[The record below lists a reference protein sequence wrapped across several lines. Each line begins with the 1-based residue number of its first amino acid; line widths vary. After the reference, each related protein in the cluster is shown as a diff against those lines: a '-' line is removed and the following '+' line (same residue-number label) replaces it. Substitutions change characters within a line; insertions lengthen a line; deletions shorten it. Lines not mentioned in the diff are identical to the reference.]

1 MKAIIP
7 AAGLGTRFLPATKAI
22 PKELL
27 PVQGIPVIQHVVEE
41 ALAVDAVDGVVI
53 VNSHEKPG
61 VVHHFQ
67 PDPTMEQHLISHG
80 KESLAEKVHH
90 AGSLPV
96 SFVYQ
101 DEALGLGH
109 AVLQA
114 AEVTGDEPFLVL
126 LGDYFVPGKDMCRR
140 MKAVSDAHNG
150 ASVIAVA
157 AVPEDQVDRYGIIA
171 GSCVEQ
177 GEGGADDTP
186 GAVWKL
192 SGMVEKPAPEDAPS
206 HLFIVGRYLLSPLVM
221 KLLETQTPG
230 AGGEIQLTDA
240 LLRSL
245 ESEEM
250 YALVVDIDEGRD
262 TGTPA
267 AWAGVNARAALE
279 DPSTREAFLEALG
292 DAVELLK

>member
-7 AAGLGTRFLPATKAI
+7 AAGLGTRFLPATKAT

-27 PVQGIPVIQHVVEE
+27 PVQGVPVIQHVVEE

-53 VNSHEKPG
+53 VNSHDKPG
-61 VVHHFQ
+61 IVHHFQ
-67 PDPTMEQHLISHG
+67 EDPAMEEHLKSHN
-80 KESLAEKVHH
+80 KAALAESVHH

-114 AEVTGDEPFLVL
+114 AEAIDNEPFFVL
-126 LGDYFVPGKDMCRR
+126 LGDYFVPEKDMCRR
-140 MKAVSDAHNG
+140 MKAVSDEHNG

-157 AVPEDQVDRYGIIA
+157 AVPEDQVNRYGIIA
-171 GSCVEQ
+171 GECITD
-177 GEGGADDTP
+177 GASDEP

-192 SGMVEKPAPEDAPS
+192 TGMVEKPEPADAPS
-206 HLFIVGRYLLSPLVM
+206 HLFIVGRYLLSPRVM
-221 KLLETQTPG
+221 ELLQTQTPG

-240 LLRSL
+240 MLRSL
-245 ESEEM
+245 EDEDM
-250 YALVVDIDEGRD
+250 YALVVDVDEGRD

-279 DPSTREAFLEALG
+279 DPATRDAFLEALG
-292 DAVELLK
+292 SAAELLH